1 MGLVQSAAAYGVG
14 KIMDKL
20 YDDPETNMRK
30 MMDLADKIA
39 GKADGIG
46 CLGTVINRIIVIKD
60 CIIGN

>member
-39 GKADGIG
+39 GNGFPGQRKAIDRKS
-46 CLGTVINRIIVIKD
+46 VV
-60 CIIGN
+60 